1 MQEAPASSP
10 HSAAPSRRL
19 LALLLLLPILAA
31 LAAVYT
37 LDHTKMQRSLLAM
50 TNLVGP
56 TTRSLLEGKGL
67 TVCTE
72 DMGTRDNQICFHAA
86 RMPATAATVALGF
99 RIFGDRYMRVA
110 VFKTLLLLLPLEL
123 AIFLVWQWLPHS
135 RGRTLA
141 IVLLLLVPFAIVS
154 FLADV
159 SNMLVDEGYSYSFLA
174 LALAFLLFPEIRPD
188 LHPKV
193 TARAILFV
201 LALDGLY
208 LSKSGML
215 PAMLVLLAGFLLLQR
230 VASLRLLV
238 LVLAASAPL
247 GWALHQHHVSGRYSF
262 GTSLDGINL
271 HKGNNEAFLQNYP
284 PRQGDSLD
292 WYDFTLSRGLYFPD
306 EWSFN
311 DYHQHAALD
320 YLRTHPRQILKGD
333 LRKLDVLFFSCTKV
347 GSTASHGARKLLEG
361 AGMLLFRLIFWFATL
376 SAIYLVCSSSAHRLL
391 RTQAAVFLAIVG
403 ACALPYLAGFAYT
416 RHVSILIY
424 PSVLFCCRLLFPK

>member
-1 MQEAPASSP
+1 MQEEPAR
-10 HSAAPSRRL
+10 SALRAKSRL
-19 LALLLLLPILAA
+19 LALLLLLPILSA
-31 LAAVYT
+31 LTAVYT
-37 LDHTKMQRSLLAM
+37 LDHTKTQRSLLAM

-72 DMGTRDNQICFHAA
+72 DMGTRGNPICFHAA

-99 RIFGDRYMRVA
+99 RLFGDLYLRVA

-123 AIFLVWQWLPHS
+123 AIFLVWKQLPRS

-141 IVLLLLVPFAIVS
+141 MVLLLLAPFAIVS

-174 LALAFLLFPEIRPD
+174 LALAFLLFPAIGPD
-188 LHPKV
+188 LYPKA
-193 TARAILFV
+193 TARSIVFA

-208 LSKSGML
+208 LSKSSML
-215 PAMLVLLAGFLLLQR
+215 AAMLVLLAGFLLIER
-230 VASLRLLV
+230 RASLRLLV
-238 LVLAASAPL
+238 LVLAAAAPL

-271 HKGNNEAFLQNYP
+271 HKGNNQAFLENYP
-284 PRQGDSLD
+284 PRGGDSLD
-292 WYDFTLSRGLYFPD
+292 WYDFTLSRGLSFPD

-311 DYHQHAALD
+311 DYHQHAALV
-320 YLRTHPRQILKGD
+320 YLRTHPGRTFHGD
-333 LRKLDVLFFSCTKV
+333 LRKLDVLFFSCTKI
-347 GSTASHGARKLLEG
+347 GSSASHGTRKLVEG
-361 AGMLLFRLIFWFATL
+361 AGLLLFRLIFWAATL
-376 SAIYLVCSSSAHRLL
+376 SAISLMLSRSTEGLL
-391 RTQAAVFLAIVG
+391 RTQAAIFVALVA

-424 PSVLFCCRLLFPK
+424 PSALFCCRVLLRKE